1 MQTCLREPVDRIL
14 MVVIRRTVPTA
25 SLTRV
30 IQKVGTLERVVSC
43 FTSTAIILLVV
54 INTRFSC
61 CEDKTDETNTNTVDV
76 ASRLDEIEKTVESRL
91 HGMEKILLSIVDK
104 VTAGSAAGT
113 IPVPVPGHVE
123 TVPTSGLTA
132 TTITDGSSLVISRE
146 DQLLIMKRKK
156 EEDELKQQLNK
167 FVKEVTFRKVKFPYV
182 TAERSRKECL
192 KAVDSGVVKLPPGVE
207 ADVFADLF
215 HNKIKERLRVLR
227 NNCHN
232 SAISKFKRKFLTQG
246 GV

>member
-1 MQTCLREPVDRIL
+1 
-14 MVVIRRTVPTA
+14 
-25 SLTRV
+25 V

-167 FVKEVTFRKVKFPYV
+167 FVKEVTFCKVKFPYV

-232 SAISKFKRKFLTQG
+232 SAISKFKRKFLMQG